1 MYYILSKFLSYLL
14 SPILWVFI
22 LLAIAALTKNIVYKK
37 RFFISAIILLIL
49 FSNPF
54 LLNRFAKF
62 WDFPPNTISKSSHY
76 SCVIVL
82 GGFGA
87 EDNQGNGYF
96 NSLADRFIQGIK
108 LRERGNVSHI
118 LITGGNSDLH
128 PSQYNQADWV
138 ATQLKEFNFPDSCII
153 EARNSRNTYED
164 AIFSKELLK
173 NNHLQPP
180 YLLVTSAFHMRRS
193 LFIFKKIGLAVI
205 PVPCNFFAGRNR
217 ETIASLLPNA
227 GALSAWEIYIKEMIG
242 LAVYYI
248 RSSI

>member
-1 MYYILSKFLSYLL
+1 MYFVLSKILAYLL
-14 SPILWVFI
+14 SPVLWVFI
-22 LLAIAALTKNIVYKK
+22 LLAIAALNKKIVYKK
-37 RFFISAIILLIL
+37 RFFISAIILLVL

-54 LLNRFAKF
+54 LLNQFAKL
-62 WDFPPNTISKSSHY
+62 WDSPPNIIAKSSHY

-96 NSLADRFIQGIK
+96 NGMADRFIQGVK
-108 LRERGNVSHI
+108 LKEKGNGSHI

-128 PSQYNQADWV
+128 PSKYNQADWV
-138 ATQLKEFNFPDSCII
+138 VSQLKELNFPDSCII

-164 AIFSKELLK
+164 AIYTKELLE

-193 LFIFKKIGLAVI
+193 LFIFKKMGLAVI
-205 PVPCNFFAGRNR
+205 PVPCNFFAGRNK
-217 ETIASLLPNA
+217 ESIASLLPSA
-227 GALSAWEIYIKEMIG
+227 GALAAWEIYIKEMVG
-242 LAVYYI
+242 FAVYYI
-248 RSSI
+248 RSSR